1 MGHNSFPLVHSKRYK
16 TLSTQVD
23 TTLLFTQDIIFC
35 LCRRTVLFSLLRN
48 TSLVF
53 TQGDKSLLFVQG
65 NKNLTENTNAAEQC
79 KWILLPHSAHL
90 GISAQLKICQVSAC
104 KMGHE
109 VVLFSEGSSQPATQP
124 ASQPATQPTNQPA
137 TQPPT
142 LICV

>member
-16 TLSTQVD
+16 TLSTQGDMTILFTQVD

-79 KWILLPHSAHL
+79 EWILLPHSAHL

-104 KMGHE
+104 KMGHKDHIDFII
-109 VVLFSEGSSQPATQP
+109 LFST
-124 ASQPATQPTNQPA
+124 
-137 TQPPT
+137 T
-142 LICV
+142 LEPIFTKFQT